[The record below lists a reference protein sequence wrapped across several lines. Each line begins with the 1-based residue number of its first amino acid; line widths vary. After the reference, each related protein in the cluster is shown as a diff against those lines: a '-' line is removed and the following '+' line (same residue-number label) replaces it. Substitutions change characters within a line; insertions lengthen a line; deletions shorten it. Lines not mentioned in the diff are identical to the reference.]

1 MIRYRASER
10 KYVCPRMVYIRMQCE
25 KIRVDKKKLGNASC
39 ATIDRVSSF
48 FVLTTFYLFHGLFN
62 NAIAQAA

>member
-1 MIRYRASER
+1 
-10 KYVCPRMVYIRMQCE
+10 MVYIRMQCE